1 MELFRNTRYENA
13 IKKGHKGWLTF
24 FTPTYNRSQF
34 LHRIYD
40 GLVKQTNSKFVW
52 IVVNDGSTDDTDHVI
67 KLILHE
73 DKIPILYI
81 CKRNGGKHSA
91 FKAAFEN
98 CQTDYIMCMDD
109 DDVYSELS
117 VETILNEWAL
127 INDETIG
134 AIRTLTKRKDGSYLS
149 NIVINENDYGKRLDV
164 DTLTYNYIYRIKQ
177 ENWTC
182 YKMSALKQVDIF
194 KSDYWMYEHHKFVTE
209 AIWQGRFARA
219 FKCRYLYIA
228 LRTFST
234 QATESLTRARK
245 TRQRYLDQFLNTV
258 ILLNEQLEFRKR
270 NPRKLLYDIIWLTSV
285 RKKLDI
291 PLKEFVLHI
300 DNTILKMVMVV
311 LSPLSL
317 ILQSPKVPK
326 D

>member
-1 MELFRNTRYENA
+1 MKLFKNTKYEDA

-52 IVVNDGSTDDTDHVI
+52 IVVNDGSTDDTDYTI
-67 KLILHE
+67 KSILHE

-81 CKRNGGKHSA
+81 CKENGGKHSA
-91 FKAAFEN
+91 FKTAFEN
-98 CQTDYIMCMDD
+98 CRTDYIMCMDD
-109 DDVYSELS
+109 DDIYSELS
-117 VETILNEWAL
+117 VETFLDEWAL

-134 AIRTLTKRKDGSYLS
+134 AIRTLTKKEDGGYIS
-149 NIVINENDYGKRLDV
+149 NISINEKNYGKRLDV

-194 KSDYWMYEHHKFVTE
+194 KSDYWMCESHKFVTE
-209 AIWQGRFARA
+209 AIWQGRFARR
-219 FKCRYLYIA
+219 FKCRYLYVA
-228 LRTFST
+228 LRTFT
-234 QATESLTRARK
+234 PHAPESLTRARK
-245 TRQRYLDQFLNTV
+245 TRQRYLDVFLNIV
-258 ILLNEQLEFRKR
+258 ILLNEQLDFRKK
-270 NPRKLLYDIIWLTSV
+270 NPRKLLYDIIWVTSV
-285 RKKLDI
+285 RKKLGI
-291 PLKEFVLHI
+291 PLGEFVLHI
-300 DNTILKMVMVV
+300 DNTFLRIVMVV